1 MSGKFIL
8 IKSSSDTNVNNLN
21 LTSCFNETYN
31 LYEVVT
37 TVKKSSGSSASN
49 FFQRFIDNSG
59 SVISASEYNKG
70 YFRYDQYQAREYD
83 TAQTSINV
91 TNLQDADSVVSIR
104 QSIANPYAD
113 DRYTTG
119 YSSRY
124 TYEDI
129 GGDRGRVFLG
139 LAGLK
144 NVQRITGIQT
154 ASSTGNIDV
163 NIAVYGFGES

>member
-8 IKSSSDTNVNNLN
+8 IKSSSDTNVANLN

-37 TVKKSSGSSASN
+37 TVKKSSESSATE
-49 FFQRFIDNSG
+49 FFQRFIDSSG

-70 YFRYDQYQAREYD
+70 YFRYDQYEAREYD

-91 TNLQDADSVVSIR
+91 TSLEDADTVVSIR
-104 QSIANPYAD
+104 QSISNPYAD
-113 DRYTTG
+113 DRYTAG

-124 TYEDI
+124 TYQDI

-154 ASSTGNIDV
+154 ASSTGNLDIDM
-163 NIAVYGFGES
+163 AVYGFGES